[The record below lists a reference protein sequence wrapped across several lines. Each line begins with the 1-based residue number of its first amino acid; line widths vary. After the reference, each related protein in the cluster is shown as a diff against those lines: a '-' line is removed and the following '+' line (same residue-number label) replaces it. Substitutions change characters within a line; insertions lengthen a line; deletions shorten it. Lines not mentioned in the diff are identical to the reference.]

1 MKRII
6 SLTTGL
12 ALVLLTGCVT
22 LSVYPYYTAK
32 DVQFDPAL
40 LGVWADS
47 GQTNADR
54 ETWLFEKTND
64 QTYRLTVTDKAEK
77 TQFDAR
83 LFKLKGHTFL
93 DCLPRDHNEYSTPC
107 HLLLRVDRLQP
118 TLELRPLSYEWLE
131 KLIAKQPKAIRH
143 TAIVEANAKG
153 DDTKGFVLTADTA
166 ELQKFVLKHIQTEE
180 AWSKAMVM
188 EKQ

>member
-1 MKRII
+1 
-6 SLTTGL
+6 
-12 ALVLLTGCVT
+12 
-22 LSVYPYYTAK
+22 
-32 DVQFDPAL
+32 
-40 LGVWADS
+40 
-47 GQTNADR
+47 
-54 ETWLFEKTND
+54 
-64 QTYRLTVTDKAEK
+64 
-77 TQFDAR
+77 
-83 LFKLKGHTFL
+83 
-93 DCLPRDHNEYSTPC
+93 
-107 HLLLRVDRLQP
+107 VDRLQP